1 MDSMALPSL
10 EELKKMAQTD
20 IREVDRSQLVDIDS
34 VKINTDLP
42 VEERVKDYLLQIKNP
57 YCYLSHGII
66 VKISFRGKRTLEECL
81 KSCVLMEA

>member
-66 VKISFRGKRTLEECL
+66 VKIGFRGKRTLEECL